1 MRKLFVS
8 SLLTL
13 ALAMLFAAGCQNEPA
28 KPAAESTPAPAAEP
42 AAPPADETAAPAA
55 SGEETPPPPPAAD
68 EAAPADEGA
77 ADSNS

>member
-1 MRKLFVS
+1 MKKLFVS

-42 AAPPADETAAPAA
+42 ATPPAGDEAT
-55 SGEETPPPPPAAD
+55 SGTETPPPPPAA
-68 EAAPADEGA
+68 EEG